1 MGKSATPAFPP
12 ARIKRI
18 MLSDE
23 DVGKIKKET
32 PVLVSLCVEIFIENL
47 VNIGAAIAAVKGAKI
62 LSASHLYDH
71 LACTIVSVT
80 QKKAMLQNPTFDFL
94 REIISKVPDA
104 PESNAIEDTA
114 DPQSSKKRKRPKP
127 KKTDAGPAQAKKVTK
142 NSRSKSSEKNS
153 SSVDE
158 DDSATDDQP
167 SSHGL
172 PETNVQSMTEGA
184 GDESVSQEKGAQ
196 DSPAAPFLA
205 QFKTNEISFDSFT
218 KKPEEEFDYDE

>member
-62 LSASHLYDH
+62 LSASHL
-71 LACTIVSVT
+71 
-80 QKKAMLQNPTFDFL
+80 KKAMLQNPTFDFL